1 MGIKICPDCGGKGS
15 ESRNDCIHCG
25 YLFAPKQKKNLA
37 LFFLWLSFAWT
48 ALAYLINMI
57 IALRVGG
64 ELKWMFEYIE
74 YGYIAGFICMGIGII
89 GFITSLVL
97 LNKNK
102 QTKSK
107 TKTSRIVSLILMI
120 AILCITVAPA
130 IFYNPL
136 TYTKNDDNTYIVRH
150 CNRKYSGDIKVP
162 STYKGLPV
170 VAIADY
176 AFSNCTKL
184 TSVEI
189 GEGITIIGDY
199 AFYGCV
205 NLKSV
210 EIGEGT
216 TIIGNFFGFT
226 NCTSLESVVIPDS
239 TMCIGLSTF
248 VGCNSLTSVYYKG
261 TKERWNDITIIPDY
275 TELLNATRYYYSESE
290 PTEEGNYWHYDD
302 DGNVAVW

>member
-1 MGIKICPDCGGKGS
+1 MGIKICPDCGEKVS
-15 ESRNDCIHCG
+15 ESRNECIHCG
-25 YLFAPKQKKNLA
+25 YLFTPKQKKNVA
-37 LFFLWLSFAWT
+37 IFCLWCSLAWT

-107 TKTSRIVSLILMI
+107 TKTSRIISLILMI

-130 IFYNPL
+130 IFYDPI
-136 TYTKNDDNTYIVRH
+136 TYDKYYDNTYIVRC
-150 CNRKYSGDIKVP
+150 CNRKYSGDIKIP

-170 VAIADY
+170 VCIGDD
-176 AFSNCTKL
+176 AFAYCTNI

-189 GEGITIIGDY
+189 GEGITII
-199 AFYGCV
+199 
-205 NLKSV
+205 S
-210 EIGEGT
+210 
-216 TIIGNFFGFT
+216 NFFGFYG
-226 NCTSLESVVIPDS
+226 CTSLESVVIPAS
-239 TMCIGLSTF
+239 TTCIGYCAFT
-248 VGCNSLTSVYYKG
+248 GCTSLKSVYYKG
-261 TKERWNDITIIPDY
+261 TEESWNDISIVPDH
-275 TELLNATRYYYSESE
+275 TEILNATRYYYSESE